1 MIPLRE
7 LLNVTFDVFVN
18 ENCYLLH
25 LLLDMNIVNVEHC
38 LISETILSSHSSP
51 IAKGQHFEV
60 KHLTQK

>member
-7 LLNVTFDVFVN
+7 LLNVSFDVFVN

-38 LISETILSSHSSP
+38 LIS
-51 IAKGQHFEV
+51 
-60 KHLTQK
+60 